1 VLIKKGGVYI
11 WKPVLRLCLVYVCVV
26 DACWMCE
33 NWGKGGQH
41 YFFYIQFQTPDDQPN
56 GKGYHLWQWNM
67 WDQSPLGRP
76 EGDVDKGYHKAEQ
89 GPTRKIQV
97 ATTQQNSTDQE
108 SKGPETIH
116 GSEIHKPR
124 DSP

>member
-1 VLIKKGGVYI
+1 MFVLSMHVGCVKIGERGGAT
-11 WKPVLRLCLVYVCVV
+11 L
-26 DACWMCE
+26 
-33 NWGKGGQH
+33 
-41 YFFYIQFQTPDDQPN
+41 FFYIQFQTPDDQTN
-56 GKGYHLWQWNM
+56 GKGYHLWQWNL
-67 WDQSPLGRP
+67 WHQSPLGRP

-89 GPTRKIQV
+89 GPTRKIQA
-97 ATTQQNSTDQE
+97 ATNQQNSTDQE